1 MGCPSCQSSSSTT
14 AVTYNTTAT
23 PFTDCACGCIDPVC
37 PTPQPCT
44 EITDSKCIIYT
55 DAEIKCSTETIV
67 PVNTSISTALNN
79 IVSYFCQK
87 QGIVTSADI
96 YCGDITIVPANT
108 SVQDA
113 LTLVVEFICNIQLT
127 PGPEGPE
134 GPQGIQ
140 GQVGDTGP
148 TPWTLPAT
156 VYDNGFAYPLGAAV
170 LFQGGYYYRTGNALN
185 PGYPPTPGSISAS
198 WTPVAD
204 GGTNGIDGTNG
215 TNAYKFTKEVLS
227 FLGGDE
233 IIITRS
239 EIDACAEIPFSCN
252 GTSPLTP
259 AFCDLHIQVYYLLD
273 MGWRLLPLMPI
284 GIPGAQGI
292 EITVDP
298 FTTGDVS
305 IKLGLTLSGTEI
317 PVRIVI
323 LA

>member
-96 YCGDITIVPANT
+96 YCGDFTIVPANT
-108 SVQDA
+108 SIQDA
-113 LTLVVEFICNIQLT
+113 LTLVVEFICNMQLT
-127 PGPEGPE
+127 PGPE

-140 GQVGDTGP
+140 GEP
-148 TPWTLPAT
+148 
-156 VYDNGFAYPLGAAV
+156 
-170 LFQGGYYYRTGNALN
+170 
-185 PGYPPTPGSISAS
+185 
-198 WTPVAD
+198 
-204 GGTNGIDGTNG
+204 GTNG
-215 TNAYKFTKEVLS
+215 TAAYKFVHEQLS
-227 FLGGDE
+227 GFDGDT
-233 IIITRS
+233 ITITRTQLES
-239 EIDACAEIPFSCN
+239 CGLLPSACFSNDALVDE
-252 GTSPLTP
+252 T
-259 AFCDLHIQVYYLLD
+259 CDLHISVYYEFGGYWKKIP
-273 MGWRLLPLMPI
+273 MKPY
-284 GIPGAQGI
+284 GILTTEGYEVGI
-292 EITVDP
+292 NA
-298 FTTGDVS
+298 TTGDLS
-305 IKLGLTLSGTEI
+305 INLVIGLI
-317 PVRIVI
+317 DPQVRVRIVI

>member
-1 MGCPSCQSSSSTT
+1 MALTF
-14 AVTYNTTAT
+14 N
-23 PFTDCACGCIDPVC
+23 PFTGKLDFTGS
-37 PTPQPCT
+37 Q
-44 EITDSKCIIYT
+44 
-55 DAEIKCSTETIV
+55 
-67 PVNTSISTALNN
+67 
-79 IVSYFCQK
+79 
-87 QGIVTSADI
+87 TSAAI
-96 YCGDITIVPANT
+96 GATGAT
-108 SVQDA
+108 
-113 LTLVVEFICNIQLT
+113 
-127 PGPEGPE
+127 GPSGGPTGATGSTGPTGAGTTGATGVAGNDGATGATGVGLQGSTGSTGIAGNEGST
-134 GPQGIQ
+134 GATGLQ
-140 GQVGDTGP
+140 GP

-156 VYDNGFAYPLGAAV
+156 VYDNGFSYNLGAAV
-170 LFQGGYYYRTGNALN
+170 TYLGGYYYRTGNPLN
-185 PGYPPTPGSISAS
+185 PGFPPTPGSINAS

-273 MGWRLLPLMPI
+273 IGWVLLPLMPI

-292 EITVDP
+292 EIAIDSV
-298 FTTGDVS
+298 TTGDVS

>member
-55 DAEIKCSTETIV
+55 DAEIICGTETIV
-67 PVNTSISTALNN
+67 PVNTSVSTALNN
-79 IVSYFCQK
+79 IVFYFCQK

-96 YCGDITIVPANT
+96 YCGDIIIVPANT

-127 PGPEGPE
+127 PGPEGP
-134 GPQGIQ
+134 QGIQ
-140 GQVGDTGP
+140 GEVGDTGP

-170 LFQGGYYYRTGNALN
+170 TYDGGYYYRTGNPLN
-185 PGYPPTPGSISAS
+185 PGFPPTPGSISAS

-204 GGTNGIDGTNG
+204 GGTNGTNG
-215 TNAYKFTKEVLS
+215 TTAYKFVHEQLS
-227 FLGGDE
+227 GFDGDT
-233 IIITRS
+233 ITIFRTELES
-239 EIDACAEIPFSCN
+239 CGLLPSACFSN
-252 GTSPLTP
+252 NTLVDET
-259 AFCDLHIQVYYLLD
+259 CDLHISVYYEFAGNWKSIP
-273 MGWRLLPLMPI
+273 MKPY
-284 GIPGAQGI
+284 GILGTEGYELGI
-292 EITVDP
+292 DA
-298 FTTGDVS
+298 TTGDLS
-305 IKLGLTLSGTEI
+305 ITLIIGLI
-317 PVRIVI
+317 DPVVRVRIVI

>member
-108 SVQDA
+108 SIQDA

-127 PGPEGPE
+127 PGPEGP
-134 GPQGIQ
+134 QGIQ
-140 GQVGDTGP
+140 GD
-148 TPWTLPAT
+148 
-156 VYDNGFAYPLGAAV
+156 
-170 LFQGGYYYRTGNALN
+170 
-185 PGYPPTPGSISAS
+185 PGI
-198 WTPVAD
+198 
-204 GGTNGIDGTNG
+204 NG

-252 GTSPLTP
+252 GTSPITP

-273 MGWRLLPLMPI
+273 TGWRLLPLMPI